1 MRITNRISEIL
12 GPRGVCAR
20 NSDNRLIHEKLG
32 WKPTMKLI
40 DGIGKTYPWIKE
52 QVEKSRKVRS

>member
-1 MRITNRISEIL
+1 MRKFIERSCKAGGI
-12 GPRGVCAR
+12 
-20 NSDNRLIHEKLG
+20 G

-40 DGIGKTYPWIKE
+40 EGIGKTYPWIKE